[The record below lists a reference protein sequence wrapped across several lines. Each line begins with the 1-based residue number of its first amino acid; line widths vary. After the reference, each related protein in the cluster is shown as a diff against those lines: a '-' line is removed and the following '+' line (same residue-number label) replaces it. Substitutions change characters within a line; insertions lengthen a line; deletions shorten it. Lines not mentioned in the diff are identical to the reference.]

1 VRLSSRARGFRL
13 HPIFTMKFLP
23 FSLAIVFA
31 AKLSAGEIPA
41 VFNGLFQK
49 DVPVKG
55 QIGVVLPPQEIEKY
69 MAKVEQAAKK
79 NPEWFREQA
88 KSAKP
93 GSPLPYDEKLGLTKE
108 EYDAYLQLWA
118 KREFKPMQET
128 VLLLRETSDGNW
140 TLSGTGN
147 AAAISTLRYQPKS
160 DTFRSPNGELKRIED
175 IKADSTSILG
185 AWTGKEW
192 RFEEESSLGKTKEN
206 IAVGQY
212 ADKKYGLVVYRAQEI
227 SSEGTRLMDKSLAI
241 RFPLSKAAAAKP
253 TEAAKPEAPAAPAK
267 PAAKPAAK
275 ATEKK
280 KKS

>member
-1 VRLSSRARGFRL
+1 
-13 HPIFTMKFLP
+13 MKFLP

-88 KSAKP
+88 KNAKP

-175 IKADSTSILG
+175 INADNTSILG
-185 AWTGKEW
+185 A
-192 RFEEESSLGKTKEN
+192 
-206 IAVGQY
+206 
-212 ADKKYGLVVYRAQEI
+212 
-227 SSEGTRLMDKSLAI
+227 
-241 RFPLSKAAAAKP
+241 
-253 TEAAKPEAPAAPAK
+253 
-267 PAAKPAAK
+267 
-275 ATEKK
+275 
-280 KKS
+280 